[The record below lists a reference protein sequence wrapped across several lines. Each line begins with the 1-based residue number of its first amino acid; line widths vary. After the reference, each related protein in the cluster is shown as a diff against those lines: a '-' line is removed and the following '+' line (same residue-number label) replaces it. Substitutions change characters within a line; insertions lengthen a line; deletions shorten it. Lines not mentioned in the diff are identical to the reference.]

1 MPDKKR
7 WRKEKPIIY
16 NQINSIF
23 DALNKPKFLL
33 TITDF
38 LKMSNKHSLTTKE
51 YLVPFILIS
60 FLFFL
65 WGIAHGMIDTLD
77 KHFQQI
83 MHLTKSQSSLI
94 QFSLYGAYFGM
105 AVPAG
110 IFMRKYGYKKG
121 IIFGLALF
129 ATGAFL
135 IAGTTSFES
144 FWVFLTCL
152 FILGCGLATLE
163 TAANPYTTKLGP
175 KESAAQ
181 RINFSQSFNGLAW
194 VIGPLIGLYIY
205 GNQDTAVGEKLTSMI
220 LPLSVIGFVVLTVAL
235 IFLRLPLPE
244 ISEEEIGHG
253 HGIVLSSAEDKPTF
267 HKPLAKQSH
276 FVNGVVAQ
284 FCYVAAQTG
293 VFSYLINFVTDE
305 NQHPHFDVK
314 NGPYFLSIGF
324 ALFMIGRMS
333 GSYLMGFFKPARIL
347 ALYSGLCIL
356 LLPVVSLNMGW
367 FSIISLYGIFF
378 FMSIMFPTIF
388 ALGIKDLGPQTKKA
402 SSFIVM
408 AIVGGAVFP
417 PLMGAISDHYT
428 MSIGF
433 FAPIPLFMFIFFY
446 AIKGHHVKV

>member
-1 MPDKKR
+1 MA
-7 WRKEKPIIY
+7 
-16 NQINSIF
+16 S
-23 DALNKPKFLL
+23 
-33 TITDF
+33 
-38 LKMSNKHSLTTKE
+38 KHPLTTKE
-51 YLVPFILIS
+51 YLLPFILIT

-83 MHLTKSQSSLI
+83 LNLTKSQSSMI

-105 AVPAG
+105 ALPAG
-110 IFMRKYGYKKG
+110 MFMRRYGYKKG
-121 IIFGLALF
+121 IILGLMLF
-129 ATGAFL
+129 ASGAFL
-135 IAGTTSFES
+135 IASTTSFES
-144 FWVFLTCL
+144 FWIFLTCL

-205 GNQDTAVGEKLTSMI
+205 GNAGTAEGEKLSSMI
-220 LPLSVIGFVVLTVAL
+220 LPLSVIGLVVFSVAM

-244 ISEEEIGHG
+244 ISEEEAGHATVESG
-253 HGIVLSSAEDKPTF
+253 VEEKATF
-267 HKPLAKQSH
+267 HKPLISQKH
-276 FVNGVVAQ
+276 FVYGVMAQ
-284 FCYVAAQTG
+284 FSYVAAQTG

-305 NQHPHFDVK
+305 TQYPRFDVK

-324 ALFMIGRMS
+324 ALFMIGRMT
-333 GSYLMGFFKPARIL
+333 GSYFMGFIKPARIL

-367 FSIISLYGIFF
+367 LSLISLYGVFF

-402 SSFIVM
+402 ASFLVM

-417 PLMGAISDHYT
+417 PLMGFVSDHYT

-433 FAPIPLFMFIFFY
+433 FVPIPLFAFIFFY
-446 AIKGHHVKV
+446 AMKGHHVKG